1 MDSLSSHSLR
11 QHSEKNRAAEI
22 RRRSMLRRWFRWQV
36 AALVMGV
43 CAPLVAGEPTPAVG
57 RRLPSPAY
65 LNPSPATVR
74 PTEDRTQQIL
84 QGTSSNPYASVS
96 TVPQA
101 APAIRR
107 TAPQP
112 TPAMVRLASNQQE
125 GAPADAAVEPLPQ
138 AVPQPAPEAGTLLS
152 LEQLEQTA
160 LGNHP
165 QIAST
170 GAQLTAAHGRA
181 IQAGLYPNPVVGMG
195 SPQAAGDE
203 SQYNGFVSQDI
214 VTRGKL
220 RLSRSAAYQEV
231 IQSELAIVRARYD
244 VLTGVRKHFYATL
257 ASQQRVF
264 LLQELVKIAVRS
276 EQIGNARLEAKLDS
290 KIDTLLLGVELS
302 KSQVALVNAETVL
315 NTNRRQL
322 AAAIGVPDMNI
333 GTLAGDL
340 STSLPDID
348 AVTLQG
354 QVQQSNSLV
363 GIAEAEIRR
372 NELLLSRAVVE
383 PFPNVNLM
391 GGYQRQLIGNRD
403 QALFQV
409 SLPLPLWNRNQGNIQ
424 AAQANVQRSE
434 ADYRQVQVSLASIT
448 ADAVARYQTSQQL
461 VKKYTDQILP
471 RSRESLLLTQRRYQ
485 EGEINFLELLQAQRT
500 MNEVNLS
507 YIAAQELRWQAAAEI
522 ASLMQVESL
531 TEVGP
536 PPVEAVPPAPIP

>member
-1 MDSLSSHSLR
+1 MSFPVSGQKAVVGLGFVCRSWRFFCANLSLVS
-11 QHSEKNRAAEI
+11 
-22 RRRSMLRRWFRWQV
+22 
-36 AALVMGV
+36 G
-43 CAPLVAGEPTPAVG
+43 GEPTPAVST
-57 RRLPSPAY
+57 RLPSPTY
-65 LNPSPATVR
+65 LAPSPGAAAPNSRTVDRTRQFLSGDSVSVAAARSAAPTRPMQQPTPATVR
-74 PTEDRTQQIL
+74 
-84 QGTSSNPYASVS
+84 
-96 TVPQA
+96 
-101 APAIRR
+101 
-107 TAPQP
+107 
-112 TPAMVRLASNQQE
+112 LASAQQE
-125 GAPADAAVEPLPQ
+125 GGVPKAEERLPE
-138 AVPQPAPEAGTLLS
+138 AVPQPPAEVGSLIS
-152 LEQLEQTA
+152 LEQLETTA
-160 LGNHP
+160 LGSHP
-165 QIAST
+165 QIASSS
-170 GAQLTAAHGRA
+170 AQLTAAHGRA
-181 IQAGLYPNPVVGMG
+181 IQAGLYPNPIVGMG
-195 SPQAAGDE
+195 SPQAAGNE

-220 RLSRSAAYQEV
+220 RLSQAAVYQEV
-231 IQSELAIVRARYD
+231 VQSELAIVRARYD

-276 EQIGNARLEAKLDS
+276 EQIGNARLQAKLDS

-302 KSQVALVNAETVL
+302 KSQVALINAETVL

-322 AAAIGVPDMNI
+322 AAAIGVPDMQI

-348 AVTLQG
+348 ALTLQG
-354 QVQQSNSLV
+354 QVQQNNSLV

-372 NELLLSRAVVE
+372 NEYLLSRAIVE
-383 PFPNVNLM
+383 PFPNINMM

-424 AAQANVQRSE
+424 AAQANIQRSN
-434 ADYRQVQVSLASIT
+434 ADFRQVQVSLAAIT
-448 ADAVARYQTSQQL
+448 ADAMARYQTSQQL
-461 VKKYTDQILP
+461 VRKYTEQILP

-507 YIAAQELRWQAAAEI
+507 YIDSQELRWKAAAEI
-522 ASLMQVESL
+522 ASLLQVESL
-531 TEVGP
+531 TDVGP